1 MLLGMPHGRLPSLY
15 APQLA
20 NGLKT
25 GVGAMHLTGAAVPG
39 EPSVVQHGSAA
50 TEPRAQMI

>member
-1 MLLGMPHGRLPSLY
+1 MLLGMPHGRLPSLH